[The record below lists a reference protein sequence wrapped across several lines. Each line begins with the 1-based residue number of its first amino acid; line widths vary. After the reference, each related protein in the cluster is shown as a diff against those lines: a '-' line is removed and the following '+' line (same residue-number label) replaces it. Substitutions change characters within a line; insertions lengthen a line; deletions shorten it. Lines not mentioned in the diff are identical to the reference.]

1 MGIIESSL
9 MHSCCT
15 HSPPKIE
22 RDIKNEEA
30 IVSVRPIRAAGL
42 PRVNSEEE
50 FRRGLPRI
58 NSGEELLKLAEE
70 LRQGLP
76 RIKSGED
83 LFARARSTPSAN
95 DIAQAIERQV
105 WRQECDSKQDAD
117 DMRLRQ
123 DARARERER
132 ETYPSSQKM
141 QVIARANFDKWNA
154 ALQTKDQ
161 RTVAGMYSATKLS
174 FLPTVS
180 PKHVTSLTSTQDYFE
195 AFVQKSPFGTITD
208 DQVQVYNDGN
218 TYLHSGMY
226 TFELGQ
232 DDKRTSVSA
241 RFSFVWVKEGDDWK
255 ITHHHSSVCP
265 AENAKQPSSSQSSS
279 RVDSGRNVPAHN

>member
-1 MGIIESSL
+1 
-9 MHSCCT
+9 
-15 HSPPKIE
+15 
-22 RDIKNEEA
+22 
-30 IVSVRPIRAAGL
+30 
-42 PRVNSEEE
+42 
-50 FRRGLPRI
+50 
-58 NSGEELLKLAEE
+58 LKLAEE

-95 DIAQAIERQV
+95 DIAQAIERQE
-105 WRQECDSKQDAD
+105 WRQECDAD
-117 DMRLRQ
+117 DMRLQ
-123 DARARERER
+123 K
-132 ETYPSSQKM
+132 PSSHKM
-141 QVIARANFDKWNA
+141 EIIARANFDKWNA

-161 RTVAGMYSATKLS
+161 RTVASMYSATKLS

-195 AFVQKSPFGTITD
+195 AFVQKSPYGTITD

-226 TFELGQ
+226 TFELGEGH
-232 DDKRTSVSA
+232 KRTSVSA
-241 RFSFVWVKEGDDWK
+241 RFSFVWAKEGDDWK

-265 AENAKQPSSSQSSS
+265 AENVKQPSLSPSSS